1 MEGQAVILQQVFSQ
15 LLASRQ
21 SDDARDGARDDLE
34 ETELAGPGVAEES
47 DVMREPKDEL
57 DVFEESGLSDYQTPM
72 KEFRARLGS
81 GQSDAMRDSVED
93 LAAAQLADSP
103 IRARLGSDQSD
114 AMTDSTE
121 DLAISPI
128 LAKLGGAE
136 DGDLEVYSEARQL
149 EEQDEV
155 DDEGCQWLQQSLS
168 PSSSSSSGFLS
179 PIVRAGGQ
187 VQRSLHLLASDDERD
202 ESGLELLVDLEF
214 ANAVT
219 STGVKQR

>member
-1 MEGQAVILQQVFSQ
+1 M
-15 LLASRQ
+15 
-21 SDDARDGARDDLE
+21 
-34 ETELAGPGVAEES
+34 
-47 DVMREPKDEL
+47 MREPKDEL
-57 DVFEESGLSDYQTPM
+57 DEFEVSGLSDYQTPM

-81 GQSDAMRDSVED
+81 GQSDAMRDSTED
-93 LAAAQLADSP
+93 LAGPKLSDSP
-103 IRARLGSDQSD
+103 IRARLGSERSD

-136 DGDLEVYSEARQL
+136 DDDLEMYSEARQL
-149 EEQDEV
+149 EEQDEN
-155 DDEGCQWLQQSLS
+155 DDEGCQWLQQTPS

-202 ESGLELLVDLEF
+202 EEDIELLGGVEF
-214 ANAVT
+214 ENAVT